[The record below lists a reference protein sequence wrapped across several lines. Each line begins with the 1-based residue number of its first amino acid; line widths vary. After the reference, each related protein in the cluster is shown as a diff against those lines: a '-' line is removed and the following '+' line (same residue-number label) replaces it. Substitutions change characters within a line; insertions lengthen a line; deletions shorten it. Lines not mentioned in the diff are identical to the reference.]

1 MSTGLAVT
9 HSQADN
15 LLDVGN
21 NPKVG
26 TKRYMA
32 PEVLDET
39 IQTDCFDAYKRVDI
53 WAFGLVLWEIAR
65 RTYSNGEFRN
75 KQSSL
80 ISYSKIR
87 PLVHPLVCVI
97 CTQSC
102 RPILAFQVSLRS
114 TSLRSTIRCQ
124 MTRASRTWGRWCVWS
139 SRGLSFLIAGSLI
152 LWVFYHVIWDGTVW
166 SATAKRLPAFQ
177 KTSLKTYSSK
187 WFKTVKS
194 AGFHCL

>member
-1 MSTGLAVT
+1 MFTGLAVT

-65 RTYSNGEFRN
+65 RTYSNGEL
-75 KQSSL
+75 S
-80 ISYSKIR
+80 
-87 PLVHPLVCVI
+87 VI
-97 CTQSC
+97 IKKT
-102 RPILAFQVSLRS
+102 RHILFF
-114 TSLRSTIRCQ
+114 
-124 MTRASRTWGRWCVWS
+124 
-139 SRGLSFLIAGSLI
+139 FLFFLLYLA
-152 LWVFYHVIWDGTVW
+152 
-166 SATAKRLPAFQ
+166 
-177 KTSLKTYSSK
+177 
-187 WFKTVKS
+187 
-194 AGFHCL
+194 

>member
-1 MSTGLAVT
+1 MT

-65 RTYSNGEFRN
+65 RTYSNGER
-75 KQSSL
+75 
-80 ISYSKIR
+80 
-87 PLVHPLVCVI
+87 
-97 CTQSC
+97 
-102 RPILAFQVSLRS
+102 ALRARH
-114 TSLRSTIRCQ
+114 TH
-124 MTRASRTWGRWCVWS
+124 TR
-139 SRGLSFLIAGSLI
+139 
-152 LWVFYHVIWDGTVW
+152 
-166 SATAKRLPAFQ
+166 
-177 KTSLKTYSSK
+177 
-187 WFKTVKS
+187 VKS
-194 AGFHCL
+194 KNLFHFAIEPQY